1 MELELSMVERRR
13 TPEKPFWTNMS
24 AENIITELM
33 TTLKG
38 AGIDQI
44 SADMEQIINKNGLR
58 NYQRL
63 FMDGSL
69 IGNKVECAIV
79 STQRNIKIRLAEPT
93 TIFNAEVLKF
103 WRLLS

>member
-1 MELELSMVERRR
+1 MVEMRR
-13 TPEKPFWTNMS
+13 TPEKPFWTNIS

-33 TTLKG
+33 ATPKG

-69 IGNKVECAIV
+69 IGNKVACAL
-79 STQRNIKIRLAEPT
+79 RNRHDSKEHQNKTCRTDNNIQC
-93 TIFNAEVLKF
+93 
-103 WRLLS
+103 